1 MARGF
6 YIQKITTGD
15 KTQVTYDYHDFS
27 SITFTNT
34 HTSEIT
40 MTLYL
45 TSQLGSDITD
55 TDTDINLSAG
65 YGVTTYS
72 QAIVVDN
79 GGTAATA
86 DAFLNEKVYLSTG
99 LEVGTCTAFGSATSL
114 TFGGGIT
121 NTLVDNASL
130 YTGSRYEILKAVE
143 IPAGTALK
151 LHPEDFNF
159 NTDAY
164 KMYINSGN
172 ASGLIN
178 IMTRY

>member
-1 MARGF
+1 MPTGF

-15 KTQVTYDYHDFS
+15 KTQVTYDYNNYKS
-27 SITFTNT
+27 MTFTNT
-34 HTSEIT
+34 HTSKIN

-55 TDTDINLSAG
+55 TDTNVNLSAG
-65 YGVTTYS
+65 YSITTDS

-79 GGTAATA
+79 GGTAGTA
-86 DAFLNEKVYLSTG
+86 DMFLNEKVYLSTG
-99 LEVGTCTAFGSATSL
+99 LEVGVVTTFGSATSL
-114 TFGGGIT
+114 TFAGGLT
-121 NTLVDNASL
+121 NSL
-130 YTGSRYEILKAVE
+130 ANNDSLFTGSRYEMLKAVE
-143 IPAGTALK
+143 IPAGTAFK
-151 LHPEDFNF
+151 LRPEDFEF
-159 NTDAY
+159 DTDAY

>member
-15 KTQVTYDYHDFS
+15 KTQVTYDYNDFS
-27 SITFTNT
+27 SMTFTNT
-34 HTSEIT
+34 HTAAVTI
-40 MTLYL
+40 TLYL
-45 TSQLGSDITD
+45 TSQLGSDIAD
-55 TDTDINLSAG
+55 TDTNIDLSAG
-65 YGVTTYS
+65 YSVTTDS

-99 LEVGTCTAFGSATSL
+99 LEVGTCTTFGSATSL
-114 TFGGGIT
+114 TFGEGIT
-121 NTLVDNASL
+121 NVLIDDASL

-151 LHPEDFNF
+151 LHPEDFKF
-159 NTDAY
+159 DTDSY
-164 KMYINSGN
+164 KLYIDSVN

-178 IMTRY
+178 IITRH

>member
-1 MARGF
+1 MPTGF

-15 KTQVTYDYHDFS
+15 KTQVTYDYNNYRS
-27 SITFTNT
+27 MTFTNT
-34 HTSEIT
+34 HTSKVS

-55 TDTDINLSAG
+55 TNTNVNLSAG
-65 YGVTTYS
+65 YSITTGS

-79 GGTAATA
+79 DGTAGTA
-86 DAFLNEKVYLSTG
+86 DMFLNEKVYLSTG
-99 LEVGTCTAFGSATSL
+99 LEVGVVTTFGSATSL
-114 TFGGGIT
+114 TFAGGLT
-121 NTLVDNASL
+121 NSL
-130 YTGSRYEILKAVE
+130 TNNDSLFTGSRYEMLKAVV
-143 IPAGTALK
+143 IPAGTAFK
-151 LHPEDFNF
+151 LRPEDFEF
-159 NTDAY
+159 DTDAY